1 MPSFSSNVFRI
12 ALLTLILSA
21 FALRVYKLDAQS
33 LWYDEGVSAIVAQ
46 YDLASLTRWTADDI
60 QPPLYYA
67 LLAGWGRLAGWG
79 EWSLRFPSVFFGLL
93 IVPLLSALT
102 IRWNRSRLAGRLA
115 GLLAALHPLLLYY
128 SQEARMYSLLVA
140 LGIGIGYC
148 VLRIAYWGG
157 GEQAAPAER
166 GQGEKSSPGRPWLL
180 WTVYVFAAVA
190 SLYTHY
196 FAAFL
201 LLAINIAYLLD
212 LSHISRFTPP
222 VSPNTQYP
230 IPNTLPW
237 LLANAAVLLLYAPWL
252 GNLFTRLDV
261 DASYWEGS
269 LKLWEALRAIAIRF
283 TSGETVL
290 EGPATRLLWMYGAVT
305 LAALVGQA
313 VGDRGQVT
321 GWQGDRVTESQ
332 PSRFTQ
338 YAIRNTQYAIRTIQ
352 YPLLL
357 LLIPIAAVLTL
368 ASFTPKFN
376 ARYAMVALP
385 GLLLIW
391 SGGLAG
397 LLRMFQPHPSPPH
410 IGEGTES
417 TLPQFEGET
426 ASAPPPQR
434 GRLGGGLFA
443 GLVGAGLLLAGF
455 VQADHNWF
463 FDNAFTKDQWR
474 EVAGY
479 LRGHIDEKNPVVL
492 VSGHAWPIWRYYL
505 PEIEPV
511 RLPAMEILDVKAVV
525 DLESSAQ
532 VLRPALLGAE
542 SVWLVNWQAEVIDP
556 GDVAGLQLQ
565 RAGQEEPL
573 TAQFWGLR
581 VRRFIEVDARA
592 ISNAPPIQQPFQ
604 ANFGDSVEL
613 LGYSLEKN
621 GDLLLFWRLLQ
632 PGLPLPDLY
641 LTGETRTAD
650 GLLFSRMGDRRL
662 AAYDFPTFRWQVGQ
676 IVAGRVAVNEW
687 IGAGAPPG
695 NYHLRLGVYA
705 AGGDAAGLDLLGANS
720 EPLGKRVTVEI
731 SLPYPIPLTPDEDP
745 TTWHPIVDGL
755 FARPILV
762 NNRAAPGESFLLQ
775 VLWYAPVDR
784 QVAGL
789 VIRWNKPGQ
798 TVQRDGHTIVLDL
811 PLTAGQATRAVY
823 QIPVPL
829 DLPPGDYSLELSYTT
844 LPTRPVE
851 LPVIIRPSQ
860 RIFDLPAL
868 DPLLDASFGGEIRLA
883 GLTDSQLPGEVQA
896 GVVLPLTFIWQTLR
910 PTPTDY
916 TVTAQW
922 LDAEGQPA
930 GQVDLPLP
938 RGSSTWLSNE
948 VVSQIIKLAAPTQP
962 GDYRLIVALYDANRS
977 GLPRLRLPNQDD
989 FVQVARTRVLSAR

>member
-1 MPSFSSNVFRI
+1 
-12 ALLTLILSA
+12 
-21 FALRVYKLDAQS
+21 
-33 LWYDEGVSAIVAQ
+33 
-46 YDLASLTRWTADDI
+46 
-60 QPPLYYA
+60 
-67 LLAGWGRLAGWG
+67 
-79 EWSLRFPSVFFGLL
+79 
-93 IVPLLSALT
+93 
-102 IRWNRSRLAGRLA
+102 
-115 GLLAALHPLLLYY
+115 
-128 SQEARMYSLLVA
+128 
-140 LGIGIGYC
+140 
-148 VLRIAYWGG
+148 
-157 GEQAAPAER
+157 
-166 GQGEKSSPGRPWLL
+166 
-180 WTVYVFAAVA
+180 
-190 SLYTHY
+190 
-196 FAAFL
+196 
-201 LLAINIAYLLD
+201 
-212 LSHISRFTPP
+212 
-222 VSPNTQYP
+222 
-230 IPNTLPW
+230 
-237 LLANAAVLLLYAPWL
+237 
-252 GNLFTRLDV
+252 
-261 DASYWEGS
+261 
-269 LKLWEALRAIAIRF
+269 
-283 TSGETVL
+283 
-290 EGPATRLLWMYGAVT
+290 
-305 LAALVGQA
+305 
-313 VGDRGQVT
+313 
-321 GWQGDRVTESQ
+321 
-332 PSRFTQ
+332 
-338 YAIRNTQYAIRTIQ
+338 
-352 YPLLL
+352 
-357 LLIPIAAVLTL
+357 
-368 ASFTPKFN
+368 
-376 ARYAMVALP
+376 
-385 GLLLIW
+385 
-391 SGGLAG
+391 
-397 LLRMFQPHPSPPH
+397 QPHPSPPH